1 MYKKNNYVQ
10 DDLSFSSMKPQ
21 HVVWMFFPHSGIP
34 FLNVICPHWYTASQR
49 NETSGRVP
57 LMKHDLTCVLQHNPC
72 INRVLIFY
80 WYSLSLSLSV
90 CVCVCACVLLL
101 SLSLGTCL
109 LCNTMYL
116 SFITL
121 QVLRE
126 TRIVL

>member
-1 MYKKNNYVQ
+1 MKNNYVQ

-57 LMKHDLTCVLQHNPC
+57 LMKHVFFSTIH
-72 INRVLIFY
+72 VLIAY
-80 WYSLSLSLSV
+80 WYFIGILSLSLSLCV
-90 CVCVCACVLLL
+90 CVCVRACVLLL